1 MKKNVGNLD
10 KVVRIILAAVIAV
23 LYFNNVISGTSG
35 LVLMVLAAIFLLTS
49 LIGFCP
55 LYAIFGLNTCP
66 VKKVKS

>member
-55 LYAIFGLNTCP
+55 QYAIFGLNTCP